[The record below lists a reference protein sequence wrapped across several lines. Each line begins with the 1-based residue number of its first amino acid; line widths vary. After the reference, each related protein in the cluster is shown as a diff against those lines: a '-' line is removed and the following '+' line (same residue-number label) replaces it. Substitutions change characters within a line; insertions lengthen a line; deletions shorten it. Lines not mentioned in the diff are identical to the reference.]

1 MSKKN
6 LADQIDLLTN
16 QPQLQFFLEGVGV
29 EGGFCW
35 VTIFVV
41 VTKVYVEPQKTPVIR
56 CIYLF
61 YQRSV
66 LSTVPHYRID

>member
-1 MSKKN
+1 MSKKK

-35 VTIFVV
+35 VIIFVV
-41 VTKVYVEPQKTPVIR
+41 VTMGSAKGKKYIFTK
-56 CIYLF
+56 
-61 YQRSV
+61 
-66 LSTVPHYRID
+66 STIN